1 MHLFTVI
8 RKRWIVIVSIV
19 VVIFELTIWVIRPSP
34 VLEWLR
40 SEGSSGELPVAILAE
55 WADGR
60 RAPMTPVGFLTLF
73 HPVEL
78 GVLLALLATLS
89 ILVILLPPRSRIQ
102 RMGSWISKPI
112 TSLRLPRISV
122 RVQTAMVLIAV
133 LGLYLGWENV
143 AWRTWRLRDRYR
155 RLAADYALEEA
166 RCLVS
171 LKGIES
177 ALVRID
183 ARTLVL
189 PDDTLTPAAQAASKA
204 YLRDSLR
211 QRSAQ
216 LSALSASNGELK
228 RKYERAAADPLRPLA
243 PDAPFRLGERSLQY
257 APVSTRGQY
266 DGRLVECD
274 ELIRRYPDLDWA
286 HQNKAWILSTSPD
299 ASYRDGRRAVA
310 AATRAAELTNWKNG
324 LVLSTLAAAYAEA
337 GDFASAVRWQEQA
350 LQRPTSG
357 SNSTTDQE
365 RLALYKA
372 GKPFRMP
379 R

>member
-1 MHLFTVI
+1 MRLFTVI
-8 RKRWIVIVSIV
+8 RERWIVIVSIV

-34 VLEWLR
+34 VREWLR
-40 SEGSSGELPVAILAE
+40 SEGSSGELPVAILTE

-78 GVLLALLATLS
+78 GLLLALLTTLS

-112 TSLRLPRISV
+112 TSLRFPRISV

-155 RLAADYALEEA
+155 RMAANYALEEA
-166 RCLVS
+166 RWLES
-171 LKGIES
+171 LKRDES
-177 ALVRID
+177 ELARLD

-189 PDDTLTPAAQAASKA
+189 PDDTLTPAAQAASRT
-204 YLRDSLR
+204 YRRDSLR
-211 QRSAQ
+211 QRSAE
-216 LSALSASNGELK
+216 LSALSAAYGELK
-228 RKYERAAADPLRPLA
+228 RKYEGAAADPLRPLT
-243 PDAPFRLGERSLQY
+243 PDVPLFKERSRQY

-266 DGRLVECD
+266 DGRLVECE
-274 ELIRRYPDLDWA
+274 ELIRRYPDLYGA
-286 HQNKAWILSTSPD
+286 HQTKAWILSTSPD

-310 AATRAAELTNWKNG
+310 AATRAAELTNWKDG
-324 LVLSTLAAAYAEA
+324 YVLSTLAAAYAEA
-337 GDFASAVRWQEQA
+337 GDFASAVRWEEQA

-357 SNSTTDQE
+357 SKSKTDQD

-372 GKPFRMP
+372 GKPLRMP

>member
-1 MHLFTVI
+1 MRLFTMI
-8 RKRWIVIVSIV
+8 RERWIVIVSIV

-34 VLEWLR
+34 VREWLR
-40 SEGSSGELPVAILAE
+40 SEGSSGELPVTILAE

-60 RAPMTPVGFLTLF
+60 RAPMTPIGFLTLF

-89 ILVILLPPRSRIQ
+89 ILVILLLPRSRIA
-102 RMGSWISKPI
+102 RMGPWISKPI

-122 RVQTAMVLIAV
+122 RVRTAMVLIAV
-133 LGLYLGWENV
+133 LGLYLGLEIV
-143 AWRTWRLRDRYR
+143 AWRSWRLSDRYR
-155 RLAADYALEEA
+155 RQADLYALEEA
-166 RCLVS
+166 RYLES
-171 LKGIES
+171 LKRIES
-177 ALVRID
+177 ELVRLD

-189 PDDTLTPAAQAASKA
+189 PDDTLTPAAQAASRA
-204 YLRDSLR
+204 YRRDSLR
-211 QRSAQ
+211 QRSPQ
-216 LSALSASNGELK
+216 LRALSSAYGELK

-243 PDAPFRLGERSLQY
+243 PDAPFPEERSRQY
-257 APVSTRGQY
+257 APVSTSGQY
-266 DGRLVECD
+266 DGRLVECE
-274 ELIRRYPDLDWA
+274 ELIRRYPDLYGA
-286 HQNKAWILSTSPD
+286 HQTKAWILSSSPD

-324 LVLSTLAAAYAEA
+324 DVLSTLAAAYAEA

-357 SNSTTDQE
+357 SNSKTDQD

-372 GKPFRMP
+372 DKPFRMP